1 MASNTDNNTSSSSN
15 STAIIV
21 VDHGSKRQAA
31 NDMIFRV
38 ADDVRRRS
46 PGNLRVVPAH
56 MELAEPSIGDAVA
69 QCARDGVTHVVVVPF
84 FLSPGRHAMED
95 IPRLTET
102 AASEHGMTFEVRP
115 PIGTHP
121 SIIDVVLD
129 SAGIASV

>member
-1 MASNTDNNTSSSSN
+1 MTMTN
-15 STAIIV
+15 SANTAIIV

-46 PGNLRVVPAH
+46 PSNLRVVAAH
-56 MELAEPSIGDAVA
+56 MELAAPSIGDAVA
-69 QCARDGVTHVVVVPF
+69 ECARDGVTHVVVVPF

-95 IPRLTET
+95 IPELTER
-102 AASEHGMTFEVRP
+102 AASEHGVTFEVRP

-129 SAGIASV
+129 SAGIAST